1 MTGSPPQ
8 EAPPAPVPAPAPPP
22 PQPPASPRRA
32 RYVVAIGIC
41 LAAVTAIIGLTV
53 ILADNVV
60 YFRTVS
66 EAVELRADG
75 DTGRFRLAGAVVPG
89 SIRETRAGVDFA
101 VTDGRATVNVVHRGD
116 PPELF
121 KANAPVVAEGHWT
134 GPNAA
139 AFTSDRIMIRHGNDY
154 EAPKVDTD
162 RAPEP
167 DTGASGR

>member
-8 EAPPAPVPAPAPPP
+8 EAPPAPAPAPPP
-22 PQPPASPRRA
+22 VPAPASKRRT
-32 RYVVAIGIC
+32 RYIVAIGIC
-41 LAAVTAIIGLTV
+41 VAAVVAIIGLTV

-66 EAVELRADG
+66 EAVKLRADG

-89 SIRETRAGVDFA
+89 SIRETTAGVDFA

-121 KANAPVVAEGHWT
+121 KSGAPVVAEGHWS
-134 GPNAA
+134 GPRAA
-139 AFTSDRIMIRHGNDY
+139 AFASDRIMIRHGNDY
-154 EAPKVDTD
+154 EAPKVDAD
-162 RAPEP
+162 RAPAP
-167 DTGASGR
+167 DTGASGG

>member
-1 MTGSPPQ
+1 VTGTPPQ
-8 EAPPAPVPAPAPPP
+8 DAPPAARPAPAPAPPP
-22 PQPPASPRRA
+22 SPAPRRRA
-32 RYVVAIGIC
+32 RYIVALGIC
-41 LAAVTAIIGLTV
+41 LAAVAAIIGLTV

-66 EAVELRADG
+66 EAVKLRADG

-89 SIRETRAGVDFA
+89 SIRETSAGVDFA

-121 KANAPVVAEGHWT
+121 KANAPVVAEGRWS
-134 GPNAA
+134 GPEAV
-139 AFTSDRIMIRHGNDY
+139 AFRSDRIMIRHGNDY

-162 RAPEP
+162 RAPAA